1 MSHDN
6 DSTGKNTQLF
16 STIIALSTK
25 LHNADVERVST
36 MQASP
41 SFAMAMETAED
52 NIRKEKENS
61 NKNKKSKIKM
71 HPHSAFYIDENT
83 GKPII
88 NNMINPTSVSLF
100 EIPESMMQDH
110 TKKIVTAFVPTSRK
124 CLFRPVPRSNDIN
137 FKVLG
142 EHKNKLYH
150 ALMPFHYESGI
161 AFQFDYPEGWD
172 FAPIFDFKFVWNKK
186 IVSRTLFCCQ
196 NGLIYIK

>member
-61 NKNKKSKIKM
+61 NKNKKSKIKIQK
-71 HPHSAFYIDENT
+71 S
-83 GKPII
+83 
-88 NNMINPTSVSLF
+88 
-100 EIPESMMQDH
+100 
-110 TKKIVTAFVPTSRK
+110 KKLK
-124 CLFRPVPRSNDIN
+124 
-137 FKVLG
+137 
-142 EHKNKLYH
+142 
-150 ALMPFHYESGI
+150 
-161 AFQFDYPEGWD
+161 
-172 FAPIFDFKFVWNKK
+172 
-186 IVSRTLFCCQ
+186 
-196 NGLIYIK
+196 